1 MQLVT
6 PDIGL
11 LFWML
16 VSFMI
21 VFFVLKKFAWKPI
34 LGMLHQREDTIE
46 QALKAAEK
54 AAEDM
59 AKMQADNENVLNE
72 ARAERDKMFRE
83 AREIKEKIISEARG
97 QAQNEKDKILEDA
110 RASIRSEK
118 DAVIKEIREI
128 AADLSVQIAEK
139 LLRHELSGDDRQKDL
154 LDRLTK
160 DIPMN

>member
-16 VSFMI
+16 LSFLI
-21 VFFVLKKFAWKPI
+21 VFFLLKKFAWKPI

-46 QALKAAEK
+46 QALKSAEK
-54 AAEDM
+54 AKEDM
-59 AKMQADNENVLNE
+59 MKMQADNEKILAE
-72 ARAERDKMFRE
+72 ARAEREKIFRE
-83 AREIKEKIISEARG
+83 AQEIKEKIVSEARG
-97 QAQNEKDKILEDA
+97 QAQKEKEKIMDDT
-110 RASIRSEK
+110 RASIRAEK
-118 DAVIKEIREI
+118 DAAIKDIREA

-139 LLRHELSGDDRQKDL
+139 LLRQELSNDQQQKTL
-154 LDRLTK
+154 LDQLTK